1 MIKFIKNNK
10 RKTVVFIIML
20 ICLLFYIF
28 VPMFFKY
35 ENILYLNNIYL
46 VSQIISSVFVIA
58 GVIIAV
64 WQYYLV
70 SRSEIIKLEKEGIQ
84 KAIDLAGYYK
94 DNILNNFSAIEYIYD
109 EVGITQILNNIVKKD
124 MVNFDEQEL
133 TQVLTKNNLDKLN
146 DIQNSDNFVN
156 VVLDA
161 NSIYKLKLNKAVFS
175 TVDVN
180 GKVIINDDLV
190 KRFATNLIYDTLN
203 SLEYFALHFT
213 HLTANPDVVYQSL
226 HKTYIR
232 IVQTLYFT
240 ISKKNK
246 PSSPRLYTNVINLYN
261 TWNEKSMKQ
270 LEDIANKHR
279 ENTIGGDKIVESL
292 H

>member
-161 NSIYKLKLNKAVFS
+161 NSIYKLK
-175 TVDVN
+175 
-180 GKVIINDDLV
+180 
-190 KRFATNLIYDTLN
+190 
-203 SLEYFALHFT
+203 
-213 HLTANPDVVYQSL
+213 
-226 HKTYIR
+226 
-232 IVQTLYFT
+232 
-240 ISKKNK
+240 
-246 PSSPRLYTNVINLYN
+246 
-261 TWNEKSMKQ
+261 
-270 LEDIANKHR
+270 
-279 ENTIGGDKIVESL
+279 
-292 H
+292 